1 MVALALSAAL
11 APLTVVSVGHTAL
24 EEYAAW
30 RASRR
35 SLVDDVHGALEAEAQ
50 EALTGR
56 LRAEFAPEVH
66 AAVLDRLRAEMT
78 ARLGTTE
85 QPAEQGEQDCSPA
98 VGSGEQ
104 PRSLTAGSVGDDGP
118 PRAVSVLWE
127 RIAVEVAGL
136 GARPTQQTIAD
147 RLGVSRASVQ
157 RAIAA
162 HRDAWE
168 QLTASVSANGNR
180 PPDRGG

>member
-1 MVALALSAAL
+1 
-11 APLTVVSVGHTAL
+11 L

-35 SLVDDVHGALEAEAQ
+35 SLVDDVHAALEAEAQ

-56 LRAEFAPEVH
+56 LRAEFAPDVH

-85 QPAEQGEQDCSPA
+85 HAVQAEQDCSPA

-104 PRSLTAGSVGDDGP
+104 PRPLTAGSVGDDGP
-118 PRAVSVLWE
+118 PHAVSVLWE
-127 RIAVEVAGL
+127 RIAVEVSGL

-162 HRDAWE
+162 HRDAWA